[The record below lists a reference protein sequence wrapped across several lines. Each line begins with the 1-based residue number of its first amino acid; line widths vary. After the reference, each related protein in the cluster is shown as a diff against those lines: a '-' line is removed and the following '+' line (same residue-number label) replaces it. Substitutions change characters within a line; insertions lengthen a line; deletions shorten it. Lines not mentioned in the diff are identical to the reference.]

1 MDAKIKAN
9 VTSFRVRYNLKD
21 DNEAM
26 SGGSIQKLQGDIAK
40 LLLLP
45 LRRQQTEGAR
55 SLGLER
61 VGCVC
66 KVRNAPYIRM

>member
-26 SGGSIQKLQGDIAK
+26 SDGSIRKLQGDIAK
-40 LLLLP
+40 FLLLP
-45 LRRQQTEGAR
+45 HEDDDNKIGTNELVRRCD
-55 SLGLER
+55 S
-61 VGCVC
+61 
-66 KVRNAPYIRM
+66 P